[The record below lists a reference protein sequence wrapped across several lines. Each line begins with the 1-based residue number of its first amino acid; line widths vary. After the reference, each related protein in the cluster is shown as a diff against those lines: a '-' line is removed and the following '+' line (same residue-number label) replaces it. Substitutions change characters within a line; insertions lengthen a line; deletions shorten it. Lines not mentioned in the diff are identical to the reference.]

1 MSVQATLVGE
11 WIRVADVPV
20 VKGVDD
26 FDAFYQ
32 GEYASVLGLGIAL
45 SGSRATAEEL
55 AQDAFMAAFKD
66 WERIGRLDKPA
77 AWVRRAVANRAV
89 SRFRKIRNEAKAL
102 LRLSHPGP
110 VRTDQPADLDVWNE
124 VRRLPRRQAQVV
136 VLTYF
141 VDLPR
146 SEVADTLECSEDTV
160 KTHLRKA
167 RKTLAGRLGASLE
180 LDEGHT
186 NEP

>member
-20 VKGVDD
+20 VKGVED

-32 GEYASVLGLGIAL
+32 NEYASVLGLSIAL

-55 AQDAFMAAFKD
+55 AQDAFMAAYKD

-77 AWVRRAVANRAV
+77 AWVRRAVANRSV
-89 SRFRKIRNEAKAL
+89 SRFRRIRSETKAL
-102 LRLSHPGP
+102 LRLSRP
-110 VRTDQPADLDVWNE
+110 VLVSTDQPVNLDVWNE
-124 VRRLPRRQAQVV
+124 VRRLPRRQAQVI

-141 VDLPR
+141 VDLAR
-146 SEVADTLECSEDTV
+146 SDVADTLECSEDTV

-167 RKTLAGRLGASLE
+167 RKTLAERLGASFE
-180 LDEGHT
+180 MEEGNT
-186 NEP
+186 R